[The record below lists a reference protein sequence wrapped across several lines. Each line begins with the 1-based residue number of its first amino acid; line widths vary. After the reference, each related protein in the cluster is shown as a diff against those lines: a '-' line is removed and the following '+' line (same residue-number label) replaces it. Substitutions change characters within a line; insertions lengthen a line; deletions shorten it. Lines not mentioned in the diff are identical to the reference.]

1 MEAFLNRPTASYIYH
16 VLSQYSSPQ
25 FIFLIIRC
33 FEKSFVLC
41 ARSRPRFSSRTEK
54 KAKGENIWATG
65 AVVCLHCRRSS
76 PVLHI
81 RDGPKLG
88 REEETGRGKAHCVDL
103 GFPKFRRKRGKSR
116 KMRVCFFS
124 LFILSIEDDS
134 PSPRPLCPGRS
145 SFGVPIVTTV
155 NRFCLSDPRYW
166 APGGVIYF
174 LASWKIGGT
183 CVLGVC
189 GEGCADFRSNFRHNR
204 QDMPPMQTYLTC
216 FRHPSHWRAYRAAD
230 SRPLISSTPAIQR
243 SSRLQN
249 FGESS
254 QLSSFCL
261 PSIRNQKL
269 VSGIIA
275 SSENFQ
281 RSLVPKRQS

>member
-1 MEAFLNRPTASYIYH
+1 MLAP
-16 VLSQYSSPQ
+16 
-25 FIFLIIRC
+25 
-33 FEKSFVLC
+33 
-41 ARSRPRFSSRTEK
+41 ARVFRLALLLVGVGTEEK

-155 NRFCLSDPRYW
+155 HRFCLSDPRYW

-216 FRHPSHWRAYRAAD
+216 FRHPSHWRACRAAD